1 MRLQMSDVRN
11 VDEFRSKIDSGQTGD
26 KMPWSDPAAAPL
38 GTDDEAA
45 GTPPTRA
52 HAPVFGTSRAAG
64 KALQRLFDNQIV
76 DQAAL
81 ALRRE
86 WPQLRSW
93 PRSFLCVVAAS
104 WLTFVMAWLE
114 LYSLTAI
121 RGLYSGSS
129 QRTGLSGG

>member
-52 HAPVFGTSRAAG
+52 QVAMAYRQEAGRPVSSRSPVG
-64 KALQRLFDNQIV
+64 
-76 DQAAL
+76 
-81 ALRRE
+81 
-86 WPQLRSW
+86 
-93 PRSFLCVVAAS
+93 
-104 WLTFVMAWLE
+104 
-114 LYSLTAI
+114 
-121 RGLYSGSS
+121 RGLGVAWWMVGI
-129 QRTGLSGG
+129 TIVIALSIICVPFFLP

>member
-52 HAPVFGTSRAAG
+52 QV
-64 KALQRLFDNQIV
+64 
-76 DQAAL
+76 AL
-81 ALRRE
+81 AYR
-86 WPQLRSW
+86 QRS
-93 PRSFLCVVAAS
+93 PVG
-104 WLTFVMAWLE
+104 
-114 LYSLTAI
+114 
-121 RGLYSGSS
+121 RGLGVAWWMVGI
-129 QRTGLSGG
+129 TVALSIISVPFFLP

>member
-52 HAPVFGTSRAAG
+52 QV
-64 KALQRLFDNQIV
+64 
-76 DQAAL
+76 AL
-81 ALRRE
+81 AYRQEAGRPGLRDRRSDGAWA
-86 WPQLRSW
+86 WP
-93 PRSFLCVVAAS
+93 
-104 WLTFVMAWLE
+104 
-114 LYSLTAI
+114 
-121 RGLYSGSS
+121 
-129 QRTGLSGG
+129 GGWSE